1 MTSLHGNS
9 FNITVPLCGE
19 TPNHHGLH
27 SQRTSNG
34 VSFHA
39 SMMKLLKK
47 QSKSVDDM
55 RRHVLGNVKQ
65 KRDKVVNICFLC
77 QTYIILSVKA
87 RACYSRLMSCHA
99 THKLVSAAP
108 LPYIHIS
115 YLVTS
120 VTRETL
126 TSICQKYLRMW
137 PYSTAN
143 PYIFEDNN

>member
-1 MTSLHGNS
+1 METLSILLFVCAGKLQITGGCIHKGPVMRS
-9 FNITVPLCGE
+9 FD
-19 TPNHHGLH
+19 
-27 SQRTSNG
+27 

-47 QSKSVDDM
+47 QSQSVDDM

-137 PYSTAN
+137 PYNTAN